1 MLDDHSS
8 KAQHDAYPGCGTV
21 LRDRFVLEEELDH
34 GRFGTVYKAVDLTR
48 AGSDAAHHHVSLLVL
63 PAEAARNGVLD
74 AFKREL
80 GRLQSLHHPNI
91 IEVLDFDRDGAVH
104 FVTLEYVDGES
115 LRSIVDSLR
124 PELLWEREA
133 VAVVRAIGDALLYAH
148 ARGVVHGDVRLENV
162 IVTAQHDVKVL
173 FTSACIAGSAPFSV
187 EACDDVR
194 GLAGIAYELLAGE
207 PPFLRPALT
216 GPQGPAEPKRI
227 KSLSRRQWKVLRGI
241 LLGRGDETDG
251 VAELLEVL
259 HTVGAAPEAVAHDE
273 PRPARST
280 AWRWVAAAWIVVL
293 LGTAYVLTSGA
304 PDEPADAPAA
314 ALDVGEPEAAAPSP
328 ATASSP
334 APTLVPVAASAPPPT
349 VDGRVPPS
357 DSAAVALEPRAT
369 GPLAAVNAAA
379 AASAD
384 GAGSSILTFAKSSWT
399 VAESEGAASLEIRR
413 TGVLDQTVRVVWWIS
428 EGTAQR
434 SDDFADVGYVTE
446 TFGPGEQ
453 SRRILIPIVS
463 DRLAEGRE
471 EFRVHLREGSA
482 SAGAPRLGAITQA
495 TVTVVDD
502 DS

>member
-1 MLDDHSS
+1 MLDDCSVT
-8 KAQHDAYPGCGTV
+8 AQHDAYPVRGTV

-34 GRFGTVYKAVDLTR
+34 GRFGTVYKAVDR
-48 AGSDAAHHHVSLLVL
+48 KRPGSDGAHPHVSLLVL
-63 PAEAARNGVLD
+63 PAEAARNGLLD

-80 GRLQSLHHPNI
+80 GRLQSLNHPHI
-91 IEVLDFDRDGAVH
+91 IKLFDFDRDGALH
-104 FVTLEYVDGES
+104 FVTMEYVDGES

-187 EACDDVR
+187 EPRDDVL

-207 PPFLRPALT
+207 PPFLRLAVT
-216 GPQGPAEPKRI
+216 GPRGPAEPKRI

-241 LLGRGDETDG
+241 LLGRGDEMYG
-251 VAELLEVL
+251 VGELLEVL
-259 HTVGAAPEAVAHDE
+259 RGAAPGAAAPDE
-273 PRPARST
+273 PQPAQST
-280 AWRWVAAAWIVVL
+280 AWRWVAAAWVVVL
-293 LGTAYVLTSGA
+293 LGAAYVLTSGA
-304 PDEPADAPAA
+304 PDEPADTPSA
-314 ALDVGEPEAAAPSP
+314 ALEVGEPEAAAPSP

-334 APTLVPVAASAPPPT
+334 APTLVPVAAAAPPPA

-357 DSAAVALEPRAT
+357 DSAVALEPRAT

-379 AASAD
+379 AVSAD
-384 GAGSSILTFAKSSWT
+384 TGAESSIVTFAQSSWT

-413 TGVLDQTVRVVWWIS
+413 TAALDQTVRIVWWIS

-446 TFGPGEQ
+446 TFGRGEQ

-471 EFRVHLREGSA
+471 EFRVHLRAG
-482 SAGAPRLGAITQA
+482 SAGALRLGAITQA

-502 DS
+502 DF